1 MLIPRVA
8 RRYALAIFEAVP
20 PDLGLER
27 FFSDVNDL
35 QRSLAASPELR
46 GFFASPVITDARKR
60 ETVEA
65 LFTDRLSPY
74 TLGVLRFL
82 IEKDREN
89 LLNEILASLDEL
101 YRDERGIQ
109 TMQVTAAR
117 NMDEA
122 QRASLAGVVS
132 SMTNK
137 PVQAEYS
144 TDEALLG
151 GVVVRVGDV
160 VYDGSVKRQLQ
171 RLRDRFLAGTV

>member
-20 PDLGLER
+20 TELGLER
-27 FFSDVNDL
+27 FFSDVRDL
-35 QRSLAASPELR
+35 QRSLEASAELR

-60 ETVEA
+60 EAVEA
-65 LFTDRLSPY
+65 LFAERLTPY
-74 TLGVLRFL
+74 TLSVLLFL

-89 LLNEILASLDEL
+89 LLREILASLDDL

-117 NMDEA
+117 AMDDA
-122 QRASLAGVVS
+122 QQSALVGVVS
-132 SMTNK
+132 AMTKK
-137 PVQAEYS
+137 PVEAAFAA
-144 TDEALLG
+144 DEALIG
-151 GVVVRVGDV
+151 GLVVRVGDV

-171 RLRDRFLAGTV
+171 RLRERFLAGTV